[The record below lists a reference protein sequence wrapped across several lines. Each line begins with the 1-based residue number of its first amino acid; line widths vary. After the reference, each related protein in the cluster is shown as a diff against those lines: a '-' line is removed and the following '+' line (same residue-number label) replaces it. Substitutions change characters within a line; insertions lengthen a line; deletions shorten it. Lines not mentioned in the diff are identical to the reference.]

1 MSRKKFFWIP
11 TLVVSVLGFSIV
23 AMYAYLFTISRHQ
36 CFRSS
41 PSPIAWLQ
49 QLTNRAC
56 GLSLP
61 TRVADSW
68 LSFSAIIVFN
78 DSFLVFSPAPYLR
91 APPCYG
97 SGEPMPDDAT
107 ISNGQSPLDPDATL
121 ASVGPQAATVA
132 AKVAFHDWETQVRAR
147 AVLPGSGSSEH
158 QATGALPQS
167 ADNTGSAGHH
177 LVERKQKTRRRHAR
191 R

>member
-132 AKVAFHDWETQVRAR
+132 AKVPSTIGRLKFVREQFFLA
-147 AVLPGSGSSEH
+147 AVA
-158 QATGALPQS
+158 Q
-167 ADNTGSAGHH
+167 NIKR
-177 LVERKQKTRRRHAR
+177 LVRFLSQPTTPVLTTTS
-191 R
+191 